1 MNVLLVVE
9 DEPSEAVLRRLVSST
24 GNKLGV
30 SAVFRAQGFGNI
42 RSRMQN
48 FRNASHV
55 TPHIVMT
62 DLDTYACPPE
72 LLKDWG
78 VGVLPARML
87 MRIAVREVESWLLA
101 DRAGVANLIKVP
113 VVKIPANPDGLPDP
127 KQVLLNLAR
136 HSRSRRFMSEF
147 VPANGSKAKHGPAYN
162 QHLSAFAAQDWDSAH
177 AALASPSLQRA
188 MVRIKEFSQQ
198 LHA

>member
-1 MNVLLVVE
+1 MNVLIVVE
-9 DEPSEAVLRRLVSST
+9 DEPSEAVLRRLVAATGHKLSVST
-24 GNKLGV
+24 
-30 SAVFRAQGFGNI
+30 VFRANGFGNI
-42 RSRMQN
+42 RNRIQN

-62 DLDTYACPPE
+62 DLDTYTCPPE

-78 VGVLPARML
+78 VGMLPSRML

-101 DRAGVANLIKVP
+101 DRAGIANLIKVP
-113 VVKIPANPDGLPDP
+113 VTKIPALPDELPDP

-136 HSRSRRFMSEF
+136 HSRSRRFASEF

-162 QHLSAFAAQDWDSAH
+162 QHLSRFASQDWDSSQ
-177 AALASPSLQRA
+177 AALASPSLQRSIR
-188 MVRIKEFSQQ
+188 RIKEFAQH